1 MCSVLTHAFIGVTA
15 FSVEASAG
23 EVKLGVIPKTSL
35 FHINDSDHYDLMSY
49 QKFLHTPLSGTPQKC
64 FQSGPALANAGPES
78 VCWRKKH
85 PACHQGRKNLYL
97 AQNRAWKQ
105 LLMTEARNKIGKS
118 QNEPHDASFG
128 HQRKGWVHTNRTGRK
143 THMINLKHQW

>member
-78 VCWRKKH
+78 VC
-85 PACHQGRKNLYL
+85 
-97 AQNRAWKQ
+97 
-105 LLMTEARNKIGKS
+105 
-118 QNEPHDASFG
+118 
-128 HQRKGWVHTNRTGRK
+128 
-143 THMINLKHQW
+143 